1 MSHFSSLEFLCSE
14 GFYGVACNET
24 CGNCHDVKTC
34 NYVNGTCLTGCDA
47 GYWGSLC
54 KTPCSH
60 GFFGYDCSERCLD
73 TCAGC
78 NNVTGLCDSGC
89 KPGWK
94 GYFCNKGSVDKIIIF
109 CANRIMLQRERSSFI
124 TALQL
129 FSKFVLEIKA
139 KNK

>member
-1 MSHFSSLEFLCSE
+1 MYQHFPIKQ
-14 GFYGVACNET
+14 A
-24 CGNCHDVKTC
+24 
-34 NYVNGTCLTGCDA
+34 
-47 GYWGSLC
+47 
-54 KTPCSH
+54 CSH